1 MHRLKPGVD
10 IVYDILVAVTEAR
23 PQDEFARSI
32 LFQYLE
38 RGGLSKK
45 QLQGLYG
52 KAKKFTQVSPAKL
65 ATLEAIILK
74 KPEKNKSELPEN
86 TPLYTKDDTAGHLI
100 EQILSKY
107 PSHLRVKFLQS
118 KYNNNEPLSAAEIA
132 ELQRFSKLLK

>member
-52 KAKKFTQVSPAKL
+52 KAKKFAQVSPAKL

>member
-107 PSHLRVKFLQS
+107 PSHMRVKFLQS

>member
-86 TPLYTKDDTAGHLI
+86 TPIYTKDDTAGHLI

-107 PSHLRVKFLQS
+107 PSHMRVKFLQS

>member
-1 MHRLKPGVD
+1 MRLLKPGVD
-10 IVYDILVAVTEAR
+10 VVYDILVAVTEAR

-52 KAKKFTQVSPAKL
+52 KAKKFTGVSPAKL

-74 KPEKNKSELPEN
+74 KPEKNKSPLPEN
-86 TPLYTKDDTAGHLI
+86 TPFYTKDEVTGNLI
-100 EQILSKY
+100 NQILSKY
-107 PSHLRVKFLQS
+107 PSHIRVKFLKS
-118 KYNNNEPLSAAEIA
+118 KFDNNEPLSPAEVAEI
-132 ELQRFSKLLK
+132 QRFNKLLK

>member
-1 MHRLKPGVD
+1 MHRLKPGW
-10 IVYDILVAVTEAR
+10 
-23 PQDEFARSI
+23 I
-32 LFQYLE
+32 LFMTYWWPLP
-38 RGGLSKK
+38 RPGLMMS
-45 QLQGLYG
+45 LPGVFYFNTLNGEGLAKTVAG
-52 KAKKFTQVSPAKL
+52 FIWEGKKFTQVSPAKL

-74 KPEKNKSELPEN
+74 KPEKSKSELPEN

-107 PSHLRVKFLQS
+107 PSHIRVKFLQS

>member
-23 PQDEFARSI
+23 PQDEFVRSI

-74 KPEKNKSELPEN
+74 KPEKSKSELPEN

-107 PSHLRVKFLQS
+107 PSHMRVKFLQS
-118 KYNNNEPLSAAEIA
+118 KYSNNEPLSAAEIA